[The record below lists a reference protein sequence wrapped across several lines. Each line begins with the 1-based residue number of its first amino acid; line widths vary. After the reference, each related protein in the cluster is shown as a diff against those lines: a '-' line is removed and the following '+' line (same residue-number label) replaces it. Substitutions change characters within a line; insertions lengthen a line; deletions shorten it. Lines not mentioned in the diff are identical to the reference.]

1 MKVIGLTDELRG
13 DAEEQCGDGF
23 RAWIAEAQNGTWGN
37 WEELKKH
44 FPTVCQTAEDEAH
57 FQLTTNGTGISA
69 LVFFKTQLLI
79 LRCIA
84 PAPVSSRFIRRRQI
98 SPPPIHTYKNRP
110 SKANHTP

>member
-1 MKVIGLTDELRG
+1 MKVIGLTTALRG
-13 DAEEQCGDGF
+13 DAEEQCGEGF

-44 FPTVCQTAEDEAH
+44 FPAVCRTAGDEAH
-57 FQLTTNGTGISA
+57 FQLRPDGTGISA

-84 PAPVSSRFIRRRQI
+84 PAPVASRFIHHRHI
-98 SPPPIHTYKNRP
+98 SPAPIHTYQNT
-110 SKANHTP
+110 SAKANHTP